1 MSYWIPTADTYPHW
15 GLWHVIGAEFFPQPI
30 QIAFFTFALFT
41 KQVQRLTISPHSCL
55 FTLWP
60 HTEEPLLLQGH
71 LTKNAPLT
79 AQVLCYRLSS
89 STYFQGTLGSR
100 CLLYVEGRSPASPR
114 PSRGQNQKAKR
125 LWGRAF
131 RNYVP
136 QPWNRL
142 LHF

>member
-1 MSYWIPTADTYPHW
+1 MLSSSYIAYTQWNISYWIPTADTYPHW

-30 QIAFFTFALFT
+30 QIAFFTFVLFT

-89 STYFQGTLGSR
+89 STYF
-100 CLLYVEGRSPASPR
+100 PR
-114 PSRGQNQKAKR
+114 HTWQPLPSVCG
-125 LWGRAF
+125 G
-131 RNYVP
+131 P
-136 QPWNRL
+136 
-142 LHF
+142 